1 MFGPRLR
8 LARKRAGLSMR
19 ELSDVVTPR
28 ISAQTISKFES
39 GKKFPSY
46 SILTGLCKAL
56 DVSLDYLLSRR
67 LDAIDTIEYRKHPSA
82 SASDCADAE
91 VTLIDRLEHYIAVEL
106 ILEISPNTD
115 WIGNYSCDY
124 IENKTQIDNLAE
136 ALRIHWNLGSHPI
149 PSMCELLEANGI
161 KVIEADLPNSIS
173 GLSCRALKNDEI
185 ASEVVLISSSTSV
198 EDKRFT
204 LARELALRLIHS
216 TNNPEIELKTAL
228 DRFAAA
234 FLVPAQQLQAQTGP
248 NRSYATHYEI
258 ILLKHMFGVSATT
271 ILTRL
276 GQVGILPVPVE
287 TAIATYTSSWHQ
299 TELEPMIAGQGFG
312 SLEKPRRFERLVV
325 SGLAEYRFSTVR
337 GALLF
342 GVPLKE
348 FESICTGSTV

>member
-1 MFGPRLR
+1 MSE
-8 LARKRAGLSMR
+8 LADM
-19 ELSDVVTPR
+19 VTPKL
-28 ISAQTISKFES
+28 SPQAISKYES
-39 GKKFPSY
+39 GKLIPCS
-46 SILTGLCKAL
+46 GLLIDFTEAL
-56 DVSLDYLLSRR
+56 DVSIDYLLSAR

-82 SASDCADAE
+82 SARDCADAE

-124 IENKTQIDNLAE
+124 IENESQIDKLAE
-136 ALRIHWNLGSHPI
+136 ALRTHWNLGSHPI

-161 KVIEADLPNSIS
+161 KVIEADLPDSIS
-173 GLSCRALKNDEI
+173 GLSCSALKNEEI
-185 ASEVVLISSSTSV
+185 ASEVVLVSSSISV

-216 TNNPEIELKTAL
+216 TNIPEIELQTAL

-234 FLVPAQQLQAQTGP
+234 FLVPAQKLQAQTGP
-248 NRSYATHYEI
+248 NRSYATYYEI

-276 GQVGILPVPVE
+276 GQVGILTSDAVKH
-287 TAIATYTSSWHQ
+287 TFATYANSWNRS
-299 TELEPMIAGQGFG
+299 EPESIISGQGFG
-312 SLEKPRRFERLVV
+312 NFEKPRRFERLVV